1 MKKKGNIPLGK
12 DELGLATEFIRKV
25 DWSPLHDYLQKTF
38 GFDTKLSVQVIP
50 SNITKVPIL
59 RVQGIDNLIERTGIF
74 RHCFRNVYLQ
84 SFGTSL
90 YRTVTHDEKDEPIT
104 YAKSNEIPGPLKM
117 SIQFDLLYEDKD
129 FGKNGTYLFYSEYTD
144 GEGWHFS

>member
-1 MKKKGNIPLGK
+1 M
-12 DELGLATEFIRKV
+12 
-25 DWSPLHDYLQKTF
+25 
-38 GFDTKLSVQVIP
+38 
-50 SNITKVPIL
+50 
-59 RVQGIDNLIERTGIF
+59 
-74 RHCFRNVYLQ
+74 
-84 SFGTSL
+84 